1 LLEVSAQAG
10 IGIEMFPLDENQKD
24 DWKVTTLPPTY
35 FVHLGLVS
43 QQKSLHKDSIWFM
56 TDVGL
61 Y

>member
-1 LLEVSAQAG
+1 
-10 IGIEMFPLDENQKD
+10 MFPLDENQKD